1 MSEQQSVLLGL
12 QADVRVQ
19 QIAGQEEFTARPSQ
33 KATVLTQHTSLLQTG
48 EVRHEKI
55 VATMMTGSNESIVGE
70 AVQSALRFVDE
81 VVLVDTGISDGTK
94 EVVESIAKGKY
105 VLVSFPWCQD
115 FAAARNAALQ
125 FASDRGATWALTLD
139 SDERMRFPP
148 FEDRDDLLNAL
159 NSDPLVKT
167 WMVAC
172 GDNSY
177 SKERFI
183 RVPTSLRWAVGRM
196 RRWLVLRQTKG
207 SC

>member
-1 MSEQQSVLLGL
+1 MPIRLNTLQHRSQRIIDYLGIQPSESQIRDAIKLVIKKDPAPLAVAKQAGVSEQQSVLLGL

-139 SDERMRFPP
+139 SDERCVFH
-148 FEDRDDLLNAL
+148 
-159 NSDPLVKT
+159 PLRIA
-167 WMVAC
+167 MIC
-172 GDNSY
+172 
-177 SKERFI
+177 
-183 RVPTSLRWAVGRM
+183 
-196 RRWLVLRQTKG
+196 
-207 SC
+207 